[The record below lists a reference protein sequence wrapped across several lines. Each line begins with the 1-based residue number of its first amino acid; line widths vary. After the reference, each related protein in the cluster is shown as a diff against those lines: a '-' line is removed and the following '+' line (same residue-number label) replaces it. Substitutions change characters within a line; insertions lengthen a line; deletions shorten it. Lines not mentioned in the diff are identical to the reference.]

1 MLTFFFFCDQT
12 AATYDLDV
20 FLPFKTSVWAFRVY
34 LHCQIQKHL
43 ENQRRTKGTYFV
55 PCLHLDLQNK
65 LSGQKGHLQG
75 RVSMESLYLL
85 GNKSCRIVRAAWPP
99 FRAWLWSID
108 APRLLSAVR
117 ELRGKESAVL
127 SFVINPV
134 ETSRAV
140 EMRKL
145 N

>member
-1 MLTFFFFCDQT
+1 
-12 AATYDLDV
+12 
-20 FLPFKTSVWAFRVY
+20 
-34 LHCQIQKHL
+34 
-43 ENQRRTKGTYFV
+43 
-55 PCLHLDLQNK
+55 
-65 LSGQKGHLQG
+65 
-75 RVSMESLYLL
+75 MESLYLL

-117 ELRGKESAVL
+117 RTQRKESAVL

-140 EMRKL
+140 EMRETQLALDDITRHTTRQSYKL
-145 N
+145 ERAAQRGEELGLILESTFSGEPWLG